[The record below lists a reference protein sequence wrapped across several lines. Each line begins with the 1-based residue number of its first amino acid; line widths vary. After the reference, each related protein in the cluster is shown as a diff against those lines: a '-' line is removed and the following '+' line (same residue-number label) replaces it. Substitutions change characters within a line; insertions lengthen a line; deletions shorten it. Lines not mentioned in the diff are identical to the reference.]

1 MLDCLSAGILVVDH
15 LTSPVARVPRA
26 GELVMADELSLSI
39 GGNAANV
46 SMNLARL
53 GVKVGVA
60 GCVGDDV
67 FGECVCCRASP
78 QRPR

>member
-1 MLDCLSAGILVVDH
+1 
-15 LTSPVARVPRA
+15 
-26 GELVMADELSLSI
+26 MADELPLSI

-60 GCVGDDV
+60 GCVGEDV
-67 FGECVCCRASP
+67 FGQFAVDTLKRGGVDVRGVRVLARRRLP
-78 QRPR
+78 PLR